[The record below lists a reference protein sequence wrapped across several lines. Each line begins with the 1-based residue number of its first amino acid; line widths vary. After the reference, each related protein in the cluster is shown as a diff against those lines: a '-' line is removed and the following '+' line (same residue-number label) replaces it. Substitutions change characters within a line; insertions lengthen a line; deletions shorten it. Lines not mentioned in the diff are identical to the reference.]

1 MFIITDISRTKLKD
15 VDTINRKSCLKVEAY
30 HSERG
35 AEPIAGVWKQKKC
48 KKILKI
54 ERIALY

>member
-35 AEPIAGVWKQKKC
+35 AEPIAGV
-48 KKILKI
+48 
-54 ERIALY
+54 